1 MEVVN
6 KTIADI
12 NLKQFVQMSFPIL
25 TPERLDKLREIHA
38 AKGQN
43 YIDKQ
48 LLAKEQLK
56 QKIIPAPH
64 VVSKFK
70 QPVLF
75 KRSAVKVKIT

>member
-1 MEVVN
+1 MIRDHGVVN

-25 TPERLDKLREIHA
+25 TRERLDKLRDIHA
-38 AKGQN
+38 AKGKN

-56 QKIIPAPH
+56 KKIIPAPQ
-64 VVSKFK
+64 VVFKFK

-75 KRSAVKVKIT
+75 KRSKI